1 VAVVRSGSP
10 ALSLVDFPALPER
23 VNRLGELAQ
32 DLWWTWHPKGRQVF
46 RGLDYRLWRLTSHNP
61 VRMLRHISPE
71 ALAQAAHQ
79 PEFLSVYDAA
89 IAELDS
95 DRMRTGQSW
104 WGSRFDAASGQ
115 LIAYFSAEFA
125 VHQSLPIYAG
135 GLGVLAGDH
144 AKEASDLGLPLVGVG
159 FMYPQGYFHQQMS
172 EDGQHEVYETLNWA
186 DAPVE
191 LARTPSGGVCV
202 VSVGIE
208 DRALMV
214 RVWQVRLGRV
224 TLYLLD
230 TDLETNAPADRELSA
245 RLYGGDRGVRLR
257 QEIVLGVG
265 GVRALRALGLS
276 PAVWHLNEGHAAF
289 VAVERLREAVC
300 LGESFDVAL
309 AAVRDTTVFTTH
321 TPVPAG
327 HDAFPHEM
335 VESHLAGCGE
345 GWAQH
350 REAFLALG
358 RHDHGDGV
366 AFSMTALA
374 LRTAGR
380 ANGVSRRHGEITRQ
394 AWMSASG
401 AAAPPA
407 HDIGSIT
414 NGVHVPSWVAPDMAQ
429 FFERRLGA
437 NWLDRHDD
445 PPFWDRLLGAPDED
459 LWEVRQALRSY
470 LFWFL
475 RERARRLWT
484 ERRAS
489 AARVAAGGVLLD
501 PNALTIGYA
510 RRFTSYKRPELIFQ
524 DETRLARIL
533 NAINR
538 PVQIVFAGKSHPAD
552 EAGKA
557 QLRRVFARA
566 LDPRFGGRIAFLEDY
581 DLHVAHFLVQGCDV
595 WLNTPREP
603 LEASG
608 TSGMKA
614 AMNGVPHLSTGD
626 GWWAEGYTGSNGWLI
641 RGGGDRSDPAAVDA
655 ADAESLYRLLE
666 ESIVPTFFDRDAHGI
681 PRRWLRIVKEAVRT
695 TVPNF
700 SARRMVKQ
708 YAEEM
713 YRPPMLEATKHPSEA
728 T

>member
-1 VAVVRSGSP
+1 VSVVDLP
-10 ALSLVDFPALPER
+10 PVPER
-23 VNRLGELAQ
+23 VSRLGELAG

-46 RGLDYRLWRLTSHNP
+46 RRLDYGLWRATSHNP
-61 VRMLRHISPE
+61 VRMLRSISPE
-71 ALAQAAHQ
+71 ALERAARDR
-79 PEFLSVYDAA
+79 EFLSLYDAA
-89 IAELDS
+89 IAELDAY
-95 DRMRTGQSW
+95 RFGAGRSW
-104 WGSRFDAASGQ
+104 WGDRFEDADGQ
-115 LIAYFSAEFA
+115 PIAYFSAEFA

-144 AKEASDLGLPLVGVG
+144 SREASDLGLPLIGVG

-172 EDGQHEVYETLNWA
+172 ESGQHEVYETLNWA
-186 DAPVE
+186 NAPVAI
-191 LARTPSGGVCV
+191 ARTPTGDACQVR
-202 VSVGIE
+202 VGIE
-208 DRALMV
+208 DRTLMV

-230 TDLETNAPADRELSA
+230 TDLEANAPADRELSA
-245 RLYGGDRGVRLR
+245 RLYGGDRGIRLR

-265 GVRALRALGLS
+265 GVHALRALGLS

-289 VAVERLREAVC
+289 VALARLREAVDQR
-300 LGESFDVAL
+300 ESFDAAL

-327 HDAFPHEM
+327 HDTFPLDM
-335 VESHLAGCGE
+335 VAGHVAAYWE
-345 GWAQH
+345 GWPQH
-350 REAFLALG
+350 LDAFLALG
-358 RHDHGDGV
+358 RHDDGGGP

-380 ANGVSRRHGEITRQ
+380 ANGVSRRHGEVTRQ
-394 AWMSASG
+394 AWPSAWRNG
-401 AAAPPA
+401 APNGP
-407 HDIGSIT
+407 DIGSIT
-414 NGVHVPSWVAPDMAQ
+414 NGVHVPSWIARDMAQ

-459 LWEVRQALRSY
+459 LWEVRQALRGH
-470 LFWFL
+470 LFSFL

-484 ERRAS
+484 ERHAS

-510 RRFTSYKRPELIFQ
+510 RRFTSYKRPELIFR
-524 DETRLARIL
+524 DEARLARIL
-533 NAINR
+533 NSTNR
-538 PVQIVFAGKSHPAD
+538 PVQLVFAGKSHPAD
-552 EAGKA
+552 EAGKE

-595 WLNTPREP
+595 WMNTPREP

-614 AMNGVPHLSTGD
+614 AMNGVLHLSTGD
-626 GWWAEGYTGSNGWLI
+626 GWWAEGYTGDNGWLI
-641 RGGGDRSDPAAVDA
+641 RGGGDPADPDA
-655 ADAESLYRLLE
+655 ADADSLYGLLE
-666 ESIVPTFFDRDAHGI
+666 ESIVPTFFDRDAHGV
-681 PRRWLRIVKEAVRT
+681 PRRWLRIVKEAIRT
-695 TVPNF
+695 TVPHF

-713 YRPPMLEATKHPSEA
+713 YRPPMLEAAKSVPRGDRIPG
-728 T
+728 

>member
-1 VAVVRSGSP
+1 VSIADLP
-10 ALSLVDFPALPER
+10 PLPER
-23 VNRLGELAQ
+23 VNRLGELAH
-32 DLWWTWHPKGRQVF
+32 DLWWTWHPKRRQVF
-46 RGLDYRLWRLTSHNP
+46 RRLDYRLWRLTSHNP
-61 VRMLRHISPE
+61 VRMLWHISPE
-71 ALAQAAHQ
+71 ALERAAHDR
-79 PEFLSVYDAA
+79 EFLAVYDGV

-95 DRMRTGQSW
+95 HRFATGQSW
-104 WGSRFDAASGQ
+104 WGDRAGNAGGQ

-144 AKEASDLGLPLVGVG
+144 SKEASDLGLPLIGVG

-172 EDGQHEVYETLNWA
+172 ESGQQEVYETLNWTEV
-186 DAPVE
+186 PVE
-191 LARTPSGGVCV
+191 LARTPPGGPCV

-208 DRALMV
+208 DRTLMV
-214 RVWQVRLGRV
+214 QVWQVRLGRV

-245 RLYGGDRGVRLR
+245 RLYGGDRGTRLR

-289 VAVERLREAVC
+289 VALERLREAVQAH
-300 LGESFDVAL
+300 ESFDAAL
-309 AAVRDTTVFTTH
+309 TAVRDTTVFTTH

-327 HDAFPHEM
+327 HDTFSLDM
-335 VESHLAGCGE
+335 VGRHLAGYWE
-345 GWAQH
+345 GRAH
-350 REAFLALG
+350 GEAFLALG
-358 RHDHGDGV
+358 RHDDYGGA
-366 AFSMTALA
+366 AFNMTALA
-374 LRTAGR
+374 LRTAAF

-394 AWMSASG
+394 AWTSVRRAG
-401 AAAPPA
+401 RPEA
-407 HDIGSIT
+407 HDISSIT

-445 PPFWDRLLGAPDED
+445 SPFWDRLLGAPDED
-459 LWEVRQALRSY
+459 LWEVRQALRSH
-470 LFWFL
+470 LFSFL
-475 RERARRLWT
+475 RERARQLWT
-484 ERRAS
+484 ERHAS

-501 PNALTIGYA
+501 PNAVTIGFA
-510 RRFTSYKRPELIFQ
+510 RRFTSYKRPELIFH
-524 DETRLARIL
+524 DEARLARIL
-533 NAINR
+533 NSANR
-538 PVQIVFAGKSHPAD
+538 PVQLVFAGKSHPAD

-603 LEASG
+603 FEASG

-641 RGGGDRSDPAAVDA
+641 RGGGDLSDPDA
-655 ADAESLYRLLE
+655 ADADSLYRLLE
-666 ESIVPTFFDRDAHGI
+666 ESIVPTFFDPDAHGI
-681 PRRWLRIVKEAVRT
+681 PRRWLRIVKEAIRT
-695 TVPNF
+695 SVPNF

-708 YAEEM
+708 YSEEW
-713 YRPPMLEATKHPSEA
+713 YLPAMLDAAKRMPRDRQVPG
-728 T
+728 

>member
-1 VAVVRSGSP
+1 VRPGTI
-10 ALSLVDFPALPER
+10 ALRAADLPRLPER
-23 VNRLGELAQ
+23 INRLWDLAY
-32 DLWWTWHPKGRQVF
+32 DIWWTWHPKGRQVF
-46 RGLDYRLWRLTSHNP
+46 RRLEYRLWRLTSHNP
-61 VRMLRHISPE
+61 VRMLWSVPPE
-71 ALAQAAHQ
+71 ALERAAHDR
-79 PEFLSVYDAA
+79 EFLAIYDAA
-89 IAELDS
+89 IAELDAH
-95 DRMRTGQSW
+95 RFGTGSSW
-104 WGSRFDAASGQ
+104 WGDRFEDLSGQ

-144 AKEASDLGLPLVGVG
+144 SKEASDLGLPLIGVG

-172 EDGQHEVYETLNWA
+172 ESGQQEVYETLNWA

-191 LARTPSGGVCV
+191 LARTPAGSSCV
-202 VSVGIE
+202 VSVRLE
-208 DRALMV
+208 DRTLMV

-245 RLYGGDRGVRLR
+245 RLYGGDRGIRLR

-265 GVRALRALGLS
+265 GVRALGALGLA
-276 PAVWHLNEGHAAF
+276 PAAWHLNEGHAAF
-289 VAVERLREAVC
+289 VALERLRDAMSR
-300 LGESFDVAL
+300 GESFEAAL
-309 AAVRDTTVFTTH
+309 TWVRDTTVFTTH
-321 TPVPAG
+321 TPVAAG
-327 HDAFPHEM
+327 HDAFPLDM
-335 VESHLAGCGE
+335 VDRHLAPYWE
-345 GWAQH
+345 EWPQA
-350 REAFLALG
+350 RDAFLALG
-358 RHDHGDGV
+358 RHDDDGGPG
-366 AFSMTALA
+366 FSMTALA
-374 LRTAGR
+374 LRTAAR
-380 ANGVSRRHGEITRQ
+380 ANGVSRRHGEVTRQ
-394 AWMSASG
+394 AWSAVRRGGTPELS
-401 AAAPPA
+401 
-407 HDIGSIT
+407 DIGSIT

-437 NWLDRHDD
+437 NWLARHDD

-470 LFWFL
+470 LFSFL
-475 RERARRLWT
+475 RDRARQLWT
-484 ERRAS
+484 ERHAS

-510 RRFTSYKRPELIFQ
+510 RRFTTYKRPELIFH
-524 DETRLARIL
+524 DESRLARIL
-533 NAINR
+533 NSTSR
-538 PVQIVFAGKSHPAD
+538 PVQLVFAGKSHPAD

-614 AMNGVPHLSTGD
+614 AMNGVLHLSTED
-626 GWWAEGYTGSNGWLI
+626 GWWAEGYTGGNGWLI
-641 RGGGDRSDPAAVDA
+641 RGGGDLSDPDA
-655 ADAESLYRLLE
+655 AAAESLYRLLE
-666 ESIVPTFFDRDAHGI
+666 DSVVPAFFDLDAHGI
-681 PRRWLRIVKEAVRT
+681 PRRWLRLVKEAVRT
-695 TVPNF
+695 TVPIF

-708 YAEEM
+708 YAEQM
-713 YRPPMLEATKHPSEA
+713 YRPPMLDAAKSVSREDRASG
-728 T
+728 